1 MANEL
6 LKLSNLGP
14 IRVVELFLPGDLDS
28 SEFDRLNDGLADVF
42 ADPES
47 GQGGRWILDLT
58 HVAYLGSAGLGLLV
72 NIRHRVKTMDG
83 RLALCQ
89 MTPRLHQIFKT
100 CSLERLFTITRTRDD
115 AVKALL

>member
-1 MANEL
+1 MAEEL
-6 LKLSNLGP
+6 LKLSTLGP

-28 SEFDRLNDGLADVF
+28 SEFDRLNEGLADVF
-42 ADPES
+42 ADAES

-72 NIRHRVKTMDG
+72 NIRHRVKTMNG

-89 MTPRLHQIFKT
+89 MTPRLHEIFKT
-100 CSLERLFTITRTRDD
+100 CSLERLFTIARTRDD
-115 AVKALL
+115 AAKALL